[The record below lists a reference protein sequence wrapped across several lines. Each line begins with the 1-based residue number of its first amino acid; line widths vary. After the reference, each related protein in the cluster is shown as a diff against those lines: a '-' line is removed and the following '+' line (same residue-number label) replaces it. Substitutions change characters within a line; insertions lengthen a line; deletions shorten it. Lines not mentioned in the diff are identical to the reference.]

1 MLKGFNKPHITLDK
15 NDLLYETKVIHC
27 RLRRMIK
34 KNKNE
39 IQKEKIIVVT
49 ANFIV
54 NEHDFSAEE
63 PIS

>member
-1 MLKGFNKPHITLDK
+1 
-15 NDLLYETKVIHC
+15 
-27 RLRRMIK
+27 MIK

-39 IQKEKIIVVT
+39 IQKEKVIVVT

-54 NEHDFSAEE
+54 NEHDFLAEE